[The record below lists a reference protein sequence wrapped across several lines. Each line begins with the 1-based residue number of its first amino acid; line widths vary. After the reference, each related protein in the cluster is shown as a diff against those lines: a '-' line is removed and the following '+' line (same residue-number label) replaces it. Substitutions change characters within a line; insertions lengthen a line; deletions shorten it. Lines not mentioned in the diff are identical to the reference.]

1 MWRITK
7 VKRLG
12 FVRKCSSIQS
22 VCLLIKKL
30 GLCCQKVEA
39 PTDNVSDNRG
49 KAEPT
54 HKRTVK
60 LPTQLI
66 TTLQVTTQVSVTI
79 DEVTRPTGCIF
90 LQSIIYEQCSR
101 TSVAD
106 IKMLRF
112 LTYTDLSKEIY
123 EQSKEIPVIS
133 VNYMKQNA

>member
-1 MWRITK
+1 MGKTITPVRPKKKTTKKNKEDLLESIMWRITK
-7 VKRLG
+7 VKRLR

-39 PTDNVSDNRG
+39 PTDNVSHNRG

-66 TTLQVTTQVSVTI
+66 TTL
-79 DEVTRPTGCIF
+79 
-90 LQSIIYEQCSR
+90 
-101 TSVAD
+101 
-106 IKMLRF
+106 
-112 LTYTDLSKEIY
+112 
-123 EQSKEIPVIS
+123 
-133 VNYMKQNA
+133 